1 MAHAHHDHS
10 GHSHAPASYGRAFA
24 IGVGLNVA
32 FVLAEAVV
40 GLRVGSLALLS
51 DAGHN
56 LSDVLGLLL
65 AWGAAALAT
74 RRPTARRTY
83 GWRRSSILAALLNAV
98 LLLVAM
104 GALAWEAVGRFR
116 DPAPVAGWNIVAVAA
131 IGIVVN
137 GATAWLF
144 ARGRH
149 DDLNVRGAYL
159 HMVADAAVSA
169 GVVVS
174 GLVILGT
181 GWAWVDPAVSLVVA
195 VVVVVGTWGLLRG
208 SLDLALD
215 AVPEGLDVA
224 EVEAY
229 LRTLPGVTAVHDLHV
244 WGLST
249 SETALTAHLVKPD
262 PAGDDAL
269 LAEATHA
276 LQHRFGIVHTTLQWE
291 RDRAEA
297 CGDACA
303 PSTAGAHLH

>member
-1 MAHAHHDHS
+1 L
-10 GHSHAPASYGRAFA
+10 
-24 IGVGLNVA
+24 GVGLNVA
-32 FVLAEAVV
+32 FVVAEVVV
-40 GLRVGSLALLS
+40 GLRAGSLALLS

-65 AWGAAALAT
+65 AWGAATLAQ
-74 RRPTARRTY
+74 RRPTPRRTY

-104 GALAWEAVGRFR
+104 GALAWEAIERFQA
-116 DPAPVAGWNIVAVAA
+116 PAPVGGLSIVVVAA
-131 IGIVVN
+131 VGIVIN
-137 GATAWLF
+137 GVTAWFF

-149 DDLNVRGAYL
+149 ADLNVRGAYL

-195 VVVVVGTWGLLRG
+195 LVVVVGTWGLLRG
-208 SLDLALD
+208 ALDLALD
-215 AVPEGLDVA
+215 AVPEGVDVA
-224 EVEAY
+224 AVESY
-229 LRTLPGVTAVHDLHV
+229 LRALPGVTALHDLHV
-244 WGLST
+244 WALST

-269 LAEATHA
+269 LSEAAHA
-276 LQHRFGIVHTTLQWE
+276 LHHRFGIAHTTLQWE
-291 RDRAEA
+291 RAPVKTCND
-297 CGDACA
+297 GCA
-303 PSTAGAHLH
+303 PKDSHRRPEDAVGAAAYAFDDARDVV